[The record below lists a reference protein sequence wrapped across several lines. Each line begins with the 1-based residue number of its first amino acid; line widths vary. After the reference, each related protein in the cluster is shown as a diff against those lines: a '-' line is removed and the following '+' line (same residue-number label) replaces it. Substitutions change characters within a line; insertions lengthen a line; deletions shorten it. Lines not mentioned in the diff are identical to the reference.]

1 MLVSLERRF
10 STRSQFR
17 ASYTLAKA
25 FNYANDDQIP
35 FQGGPVDSNNLALEY
50 GPTPHDQRHRLTFS
64 GVFELPWSFVLSPIY
79 TLASGVPM
87 DIRMPDGSSRIPVI
101 QRNAGGRIFKTGA
114 DLNAFIGQLN
124 GNGGINGVL
133 LPSVRDDA
141 RFNDSFNSF
150 DVRVSRLFRLGES
163 VSIEPIA
170 EVFNLFNVTNFLG
183 VSNVNYSGF
192 ANVLDT

>member
-1 MLVSLERRF
+1 
-10 STRSQFR
+10 
-17 ASYTLAKA
+17 
-25 FNYANDDQIP
+25 
-35 FQGGPVDSNNLALEY
+35 
-50 GPTPHDQRHRLTFS
+50 
-64 GVFELPWSFVLSPIY
+64 
-79 TLASGVPM
+79 M

-150 DVRVSRLFRLGES
+150 DMRVSRLFRLGER

-170 EVFNLFNVTNFLG
+170 EVFNLFNVTNILG

-192 ANVLDT
+192 ANVLARDSSTPGTAGFPPLIKFWSGGDDCRRSLRLWRSAGLSVCRWVEF